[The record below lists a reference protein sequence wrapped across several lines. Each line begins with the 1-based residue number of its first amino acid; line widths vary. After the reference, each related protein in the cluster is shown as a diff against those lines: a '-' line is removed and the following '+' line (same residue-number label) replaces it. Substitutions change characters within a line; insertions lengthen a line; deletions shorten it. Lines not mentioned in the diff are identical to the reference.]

1 MNREFNFEI
10 GDVVQIAQVDKQPQK
25 KDRIANFK
33 GQIIKLR
40 GEGSSRMV
48 TVRATMEGVVVDR
61 IFPIQS
67 PLIKDIKLV
76 EKPKKAPRRARLFL
90 QSAK

>member
-10 GDVVQIAQVDKQPQK
+10 GDVVQVAQIDRQPEK

-40 GEGSSRMV
+40 GTGPTRMF
-48 TVRATMEGVVVDR
+48 TVRATMEGIVVDR
-61 IFPIQS
+61 IFPINS
-67 PLIKDIKLV
+67 PLIKDIKLI

-90 QSAK
+90 QGAK